1 MYNLN
6 LTLMRTIQ
14 TYFSVV
20 AVVGLLFGVSCERSE
35 SPDPTQPPPA
45 VTSITK
51 SSELTS
57 DDAVKVAEM
66 FHAANTPTRA
76 AQRVRNVVTVPDAE
90 GRPAIY
96 AVNLEDGYLLVSATK
111 RYYPI
116 LAQVDHGTFTLDGER
131 FGLHVVLQEM
141 VETIEAVRADST
153 LVPQSKYAWFPYE
166 ERTVSRPQIATTRSD
181 MNDLVACQDRWYTKW
196 ADEGCNCY
204 PLFRKPEGLPD
215 AVYQRFCE
223 LADGDDPW
231 AGTPFNCM
239 ETAVITE
246 RQVRE
251 TIQFGPYVKSEW
263 KQSSPYN
270 SLVPD
275 ERLLGCVTVAVGQL
289 MRYFEHPSTFDWDDM
304 PYSQGV
310 STPTLST
317 FLARLRTELKVD
329 NYGSSTVSDAKR
341 VLSSYGYNNSVDTH
355 NTYAITVSLNNR
367 RPVFTL
373 GIDKESGEGHA
384 WVIDGYKTTRTYTEY
399 KLYVLDGAAYPEF
412 DYFEVDSYDPN
423 DLHTVTYYSMNWGG
437 AASFNGWYQDDDIG
451 LNTADGYVEY
461 SSKRKDLIINSY

>member
-1 MYNLN
+1 
-6 LTLMRTIQ
+6 MRTIQ

-35 SPDPTQPPPA
+35 SPDPTQPVQVPPA

-66 FHAANTPTRA
+66 FHAANAPTRA

-246 RQVRE
+246 RQVR
-251 TIQFGPYVKSEW
+251 IYQNIGPFISTKW
-263 KQSSPYN
+263 HQGKPYN
-270 SLVPD
+270 SAVSG
-275 ERLLGCVTVAVGQL
+275 EGYLGCVAIAVGQL
-289 MRYFEHPSTFDWDDM
+289 MRYFEHPSTFNWASM
-304 PYSQGV
+304 PNTT
-310 STPTLST
+310 STDVPVLST
-317 FLARLRTELKVD
+317 FLARLRTELGITNSHGAKPK
-329 NYGSSTVSDAKR
+329 DALR
-341 VLSSYGYNNSVDTH
+341 VLSNYGYSCQLYDHSGERV
-355 NTYAITVSLNNR
+355 VQSLNQK
-367 RPVFTL
+367 RPVYTR
-373 GIDKESGEGHA
+373 GIDRSRDEGHA
-384 WVIDGYKTTRTYTEY
+384 WIIDGYFSDRYYTEY
-399 KLYVLDGAAYPEF
+399 TLYVLDGAAYPNF
-412 DYFEVDSYDPN
+412 DYFDIDFYRIDSPSSV
-423 DLHTVTYYSMNWGG
+423 LFSMNWGWG
-437 AASFNGWYQDDDIG
+437 GDYDGWYNDDGVVYTKDKEIY
-451 LNTADGYVEY
+451 NY
-461 SSKRKDLIINSY
+461 SSERKDIIITGH